1 MSDFDDASLVLIPSG
16 YKTSKVYSVKP
27 TDGTGDLTF
36 TRSNDTATRFNSAG
50 LIEKVRTNLVLQSET
65 FSNASWAK
73 INSATATGDTTTAPN
88 GTTTADTITGGGS
101 SSTSR
106 VRQSFAFV
114 AGAEYA
120 ISIYVK
126 ANDSLSGRFAT
137 LNGGGTTRTSV
148 TFTNTAGVVAI
159 SGSSGGGTTDIE
171 SVGSGWYRIS
181 HQIVINDQTTLDF
194 FPDINGTNLSWY
206 AWGAMIETGVLTP
219 YIGPTLAAAV
229 SVGPVANVPR
239 LDYLNSTCPK
249 LILEPQRTNVIT
261 FSETFNNAAWTK
273 SGATI
278 TANATTSPDGYLN
291 ADKLVENSSLSSHY
305 VNVSNLFT
313 ADGSLRAWS
322 LFVKEGERRYIFI
335 TNVNTINSDIN
346 CVVFDTR
353 LGVFTNTNDPTLIV
367 TRKVQALEN
376 GWYRI
381 DFTSA
386 VNNGAYDN
394 FFIGISSTS
403 NMSGVSYLGDGTSGL
418 YIYGA
423 QLELGAYATSY
434 IPTLGAAVTRGADA
448 CVKTGI
454 SSLIGQTE
462 GVLFVDFVA
471 EQPSEV
477 RRITLSD
484 GTSANRILIGHQA
497 DGTIQFFIAVGS
509 ASQVSF
515 NTSAS
520 YTKGTRLKIAFAYK
534 ANDFAAYINGA
545 QVLTDNSGTVPAS
558 SKFAFADAIDT
569 NPLISSVNQALL
581 FKTRLPNSELASL
594 TNL

>member
-1 MSDFDDASLVLIPSG
+1 MSSFYDDASLVVIPSG
-16 YKTSKVYSVKP
+16 YKTSKVYAEKP
-27 TDGTGDLTF
+27 TDGSGDLAF
-36 TRSNDTATRFNSAG
+36 TRTGDTATRVNSAG
-50 LIEKVRTNLVLQSET
+50 LIEKVRTNLVTYSQD
-65 FSNASWAK
+65 FSNAAWL
-73 INSATATGDTTTAPN
+73 IGTGQTKTVSQTDPNGGTTAVLISNVSEANGYLSHALTLTANVPN
-88 GTTTADTITGGGS
+88 TFSIYIKGS
-101 SSTSR
+101 SSGSVSIRLDDSGAGPQFDINYTTSWQR
-106 VRQSFAFV
+106 FSVTRTVNQSSCFLTVGGYSTWAIGENIQFAFAQV
-114 AGAEYA
+114 
-120 ISIYVK
+120 
-126 ANDSLSGRFAT
+126 
-137 LNGGGTTRTSV
+137 
-148 TFTNTAGVVAI
+148 
-159 SGSSGGGTTDIE
+159 
-171 SVGSGWYRIS
+171 
-181 HQIVINDQTTLDF
+181 
-194 FPDINGTNLSWY
+194 
-206 AWGAMIETGVLTP
+206 ETGDIATD
-219 YIGPTLAAAV
+219 YIPTTTAAV
-229 SVGPVANVPR
+229 SVGPVANLPR
-239 LDYLNSTCPK
+239 IDYTGGGCGK
-249 LILEPQRTNVIT
+249 LLLEPQRTNVIT

-335 TNVNTINSDIN
+335 TNVNTINNDIN

-434 IPTLGAAVTRGADA
+434 IPTLGASVTRGADA

-462 GVLFVDFVA
+462 GTLFADFVA
-471 EQPSEV
+471 QPTPTSQSH
-477 RRITLSD
+477 LWLA
-484 GTSANRILIGHQA
+484 GTSGNEIGVY
-497 DGTIQFFIAVGS
+497 GNSQFVFYSSGGVSIAGPSLV
-509 ASQVSF
+509 A
-515 NTSAS
+515 
-520 YTKGTRLKIAFAYK
+520 GTRYKIAFAYK
-534 ANDFAAYINGA
+534 ANDYVAYINGA
-545 QVLTDNSGTVPAS
+545 QTGVDTSATVPATS
-558 SKFAFADAIDT
+558 ALYINSYSDFTEIQKKE
-569 NPLISSVNQALL
+569 VNQTLL
-581 FKTRLPNSELASL
+581 FKTRLSNSELASL
-594 TNL
+594 TTL